1 MNLSLLILFAVF
13 GVIAARKIGRVPVK
27 IWHAMAAGALLVLV
41 TGQISPSWA
50 MQAIDLDVMVFLFG
64 MFVVGEGLIL
74 SGYLSALAYRILHRV
89 TSADGLVLTLL
100 FGAGLTSA
108 VLMND
113 TLAIVGT
120 PLVLRLAREHRLEP
134 RLLLMTLAVAVTT
147 GSVLSPIG
155 NPQNLLIAVDGPVP
169 SSFVTFFQALAL
181 PTLLNLL
188 LAYVVLRIMWPTAF
202 HATTLVHSEVVIRDH
217 ALARLARLALFL
229 LLGLIALRIACVALA
244 VPLEFRLSYLA
255 MAAALPLLV
264 FSRRRVELLRRMDWS
279 TLLFFASMFVLM
291 ASVWQTGVFQGWTAH
306 LQMDLT
312 SLPSILGL
320 SILLSQLISNV
331 PLVALYLPLVSEAP
345 GSLPA
350 LLALAAGSTIA
361 GNLCIL
367 GAASNVI
374 IIQRAEQEGHT
385 LSFVTF
391 AWIGVPLTILQTLVY
406 AVYLQWVLG

>member
-1 MNLSLLILFAVF
+1 MNISLLMLLGVF
-13 GVIAARKIGRVPVK
+13 LVIAFRKIGGIPVK
-27 IWHAMAAGALLVLV
+27 IWHAMTAGALLVLV
-41 TGQISPSWA
+41 TGQISPIGA
-50 MQAIDLDVMVFLFG
+50 MQAINLDVMVFLFG
-64 MFVVGEGLIL
+64 MFVVGEALSL
-74 SGYLSALAYRILHRV
+74 SGYLSSLAYGFLHRV
-89 TSADGLVLTLL
+89 KSADGLVLTLL

-113 TLAIVGT
+113 TLAVVGT

-169 SSFVTFFQALAL
+169 SPFLTFLQALAF
-181 PTLLNLL
+181 PTLLNLV
-188 LAYVVLRIMWPTAF
+188 LAYGVLRVMWPTAF
-202 HATTLVHSEVVIRDH
+202 HATTLVHSVVAIRDH

-229 LLGLIALRIACVALA
+229 LLGLIAVKIVCVVLA

-264 FSRRRVELLRRMDWS
+264 FSRRRLELLRRVDWS

-291 ASVWQTGVFQGWTAH
+291 ASVWQTGVFRDWTAY

-312 SLPSILGL
+312 SLSSILGL
-320 SILLSQLISNV
+320 SIVLSQLISNV

-385 LSFVTF
+385 LSFATF

-406 AVYLQWVLG
+406 AVYLEWVLG

>member
-1 MNLSLLILFAVF
+1 MNISLLILLGVF
-13 GVIAARKIGRVPVK
+13 LVIAFRTIGGIPVK
-27 IWHAMAAGALLVLV
+27 IWHAMAAGAALVLV
-41 TGQISPSWA
+41 TGQISPLEA
-50 MQAIDLDVMVFLFG
+50 MQAIDLDVMLFLFG
-64 MFVVGEGLIL
+64 MFVVGEALIL
-74 SGYLSALAYRILHRV
+74 SGYLSALAYRILYRV
-89 TSADGLVLTLL
+89 KSADGLVLTLL

-169 SSFVTFFQALAL
+169 SPFLTFLQALAL
-181 PTLLNLL
+181 PTLLNLV
-188 LAYVVLRIMWPTAF
+188 LAYVVLRVMWPTSF
-202 HATTLVHSEVVIRDH
+202 HATTLVHSTVTISDH

-229 LLGLIALRIACVALA
+229 LLGLIALKIACVVLA
-244 VPLEFRLSYLA
+244 VPLEFRLSHLA

-264 FSRRRVELLRRMDWS
+264 FSRRRLELLRQVDWP
-279 TLLFFASMFVLM
+279 TLLFFASMFILM
-291 ASVWQTGVFQGWTAH
+291 ASVWQTGVFQGLTAH

-320 SILLSQLISNV
+320 SIVLSQLISNV
-331 PLVALYLPLVSEAP
+331 PLVALYLPLISEAP

-385 LSFVTF
+385 LSFGTF
-391 AWIGVPLTILQTLVY
+391 AWIGVPLTILQTFVY
-406 AVYLQWVLG
+406 AVYLMWVLE

>member
-1 MNLSLLILFAVF
+1 MNFSLLVLLVVF
-13 GVIAARKIGRVPVK
+13 VVIAARKIGHVPVK
-27 IWHAMAAGALLVLV
+27 IWHAMTAGAVLVLV
-41 TGQISPSWA
+41 TGRISLFDA
-50 MQAIDLDVMVFLFG
+50 MQAIDLDVMLFLFG
-64 MFVVGEGLIL
+64 MFVVGEALIL
-74 SGYLSALAYRILHRV
+74 SGYLSALAYGILHRV
-89 TSADGLVLTLL
+89 KSADGLVLTLL

-155 NPQNLLIAVDGPVP
+155 NPQNLLIAIGGPVP
-169 SSFVTFFQALAL
+169 SPFLTFLQALAL
-181 PTLLNLL
+181 PTLLNLV
-188 LAYVVLRIMWPTAF
+188 LAYVVLRVMWPTEF
-202 HATTLVHSEVVIRDH
+202 HATTLVHSAVVISDP
-217 ALARLARLALFL
+217 ALARLARMALFL
-229 LLGLIALRIACVALA
+229 LLGLIAAKIMCVVLA

-255 MAAALPLLV
+255 MAAAVPLLV
-264 FSRRRVELLRRMDWS
+264 FSRRRLELLRQVDWP
-279 TLLFFASMFVLM
+279 TLLFFAAMFVLM
-291 ASVWQTGVFQGWTAH
+291 AGVWQTGVFQGWTAH
-306 LQMDLT
+306 LQIDLT
-312 SLPSILGL
+312 SLSSILGL
-320 SILLSQLISNV
+320 SVVLSQLISNV

-345 GSLPA
+345 DSLPA

-361 GNLCIL
+361 GNLFIL

-385 LSFVTF
+385 LSFGTF

-406 AVYLQWVLG
+406 AVYLGWVLG

>member
-13 GVIAARKIGRVPVK
+13 AVIAARKIGRVPVK

-41 TGQISPSWA
+41 TGQISPSGA
-50 MQAIDLDVMVFLFG
+50 IRAIDLDVMVFLFG

-169 SSFVTFFQALAL
+169 SSFVTFLQALAL

-264 FSRRRVELLRRMDWS
+264 LSRRRVELLRRVDWS
-279 TLLFFASMFVLM
+279 TLLFFASMFILM
-291 ASVWQTGVFQGWTAH
+291 ASVWQTGVFQGWTAD

-320 SILLSQLISNV
+320 SIVLSQLISNV

>member
-1 MNLSLLILFAVF
+1 MNISLLILLAVF
-13 GVIAARKIGRVPVK
+13 LVIAFRKIGGIPVK
-27 IWHAMAAGALLVLV
+27 IWHAMTAGAVLVLV
-41 TGQISPSWA
+41 TGQISPFGA
-50 MQAIDLDVMVFLFG
+50 IQAINLDVMVFLFG
-64 MFVVGEGLIL
+64 MFVVGEALIL
-74 SGYLSALAYRILHRV
+74 SGYLSSLAYDFLHRV
-89 TSADGLVLTLL
+89 KSADGLVLTLL
-100 FGAGLTSA
+100 FGAGLISA

-155 NPQNLLIAVDGPVP
+155 NPQNLLIAIEGPVQSP
-169 SSFVTFFQALAL
+169 FLTFLQALAF
-181 PTLLNLL
+181 PTFLNLM
-188 LAYVVLRIMWPTAF
+188 LAYVVLRVMWPTAF
-202 HATTLVHSEVVIRDH
+202 HANTLVHSVVAIRDH
-217 ALARLARLALFL
+217 VMARLARLSLFL
-229 LLGLIALRIACVALA
+229 LLGLIAVKIFCVALA

-264 FSRRRVELLRRMDWS
+264 FSRRRLELLRQVDWP

-291 ASVWQTGVFQGWTAH
+291 ASVWQTGVFQGWTAN

-312 SLPSILGL
+312 SLSSILGL
-320 SILLSQLISNV
+320 SIVLSQLISNV

-345 GSLPA
+345 GSLAA
-350 LLALAAGSTIA
+350 LLTLAAGSTIA
-361 GNLCIL
+361 GNLSIL

-406 AVYLQWVLG
+406 AVYLEWVLG

>member
-1 MNLSLLILFAVF
+1 MNLSLLILFAVCV
-13 GVIAARKIGRVPVK
+13 VIAARKIGRVPMK
-27 IWHAMAAGALLVLV
+27 IWHAMAIGALLVLV
-41 TGQISPSWA
+41 TGQISLSGA

-74 SGYLSALAYRILHRV
+74 SGYLSALAYRTVHRV
-89 TSADGLVLTLL
+89 KSADGLILTLL

-120 PLVLRLAREHRLEP
+120 PLVLHLAREHRLEP

-169 SSFVTFFQALAL
+169 SPFLTFLHALAL

-188 LAYVVLRIMWPTAF
+188 LAYVVLRVMWPRAF

-217 ALARLARLALFL
+217 ALARLASLALFL
-229 LLGLIALRIACVALA
+229 LLGLIALKIVCVALA

-255 MAAALPLLV
+255 MASALPLLV
-264 FSRRRVELLRRMDWS
+264 FSRRRLELLRQVDWP

-320 SILLSQLISNV
+320 SIVLSQLISNV

-374 IIQRAEQEGHT
+374 IIQRAEQEGYT
-385 LSFVTF
+385 LSFRTF

-406 AVYLQWVLG
+406 AVYLGWVWG

>member
-41 TGQISPSWA
+41 TGQISPSGA

-169 SSFVTFFQALAL
+169 SSFVTFLQALAL

-264 FSRRRVELLRRMDWS
+264 FSRRRVELLRRVDWS

-320 SILLSQLISNV
+320 SIVLSQLISNV

>member
-41 TGQISPSWA
+41 TGQISPSGA

-169 SSFVTFFQALAL
+169 SSFVTFLQALAL

>member
-1 MNLSLLILFAVF
+1 MNISLLMLLGVF
-13 GVIAARKIGRVPVK
+13 LVIAFRKIGGIPVK
-27 IWHAMAAGALLVLV
+27 IWHAMTAGALLVLV
-41 TGQISPSWA
+41 TGQISPIGA
-50 MQAIDLDVMVFLFG
+50 MQAINLDVMVFLFG
-64 MFVVGEGLIL
+64 MFVVGEALSL
-74 SGYLSALAYRILHRV
+74 SGYLSSLAYGFLHRV
-89 TSADGLVLTLL
+89 KSADGLVLTLL

-113 TLAIVGT
+113 TLAVVGT

-169 SSFVTFFQALAL
+169 SPFLTFLQALAF
-181 PTLLNLL
+181 PTLLNLV
-188 LAYVVLRIMWPTAF
+188 LAYGVLRVMWPTGF
-202 HATTLVHSEVVIRDH
+202 HATTLVHSVVAIRDH

-229 LLGLIALRIACVALA
+229 LLGLIAVKIVCVVLA

-264 FSRRRVELLRRMDWS
+264 FSRRRLELLRRVDWS

-291 ASVWQTGVFQGWTAH
+291 ASVWQTRVFRDWTAY

-312 SLPSILGL
+312 SLSSILGL
-320 SILLSQLISNV
+320 SIVLSQLISNV

-385 LSFVTF
+385 LSFATF

-406 AVYLQWVLG
+406 AVYLEWVLG

>member
-1 MNLSLLILFAVF
+1 MNISLLILLGVF
-13 GVIAARKIGRVPVK
+13 FIIAFRKVGGIPVK
-27 IWHAMAAGALLVLV
+27 IWQAMTAGAILVLA
-41 TGQISPSWA
+41 TGQISPFEA
-50 MQAIDLDVMVFLFG
+50 IQAIDLDVMLFLFG
-64 MFVVGEGLIL
+64 MFVVGEALIL
-74 SGYLSALAYRILHRV
+74 SGYLSALAYGILHRV
-89 TSADGLVLTLL
+89 QTADGLVLTLL
-100 FGAGLTSA
+100 FVAGFASA

-155 NPQNLLIAVDGPVP
+155 NPQNLLIAIDGPVP
-169 SSFVTFFQALAL
+169 SPFLTFFQALAL
-181 PTLLNLL
+181 PTLLNLMV
-188 LAYVVLRIMWPTAF
+188 AYVVLRVMWPTAF
-202 HATTLVHSEVVIRDH
+202 HATALVHSEVTIRDP
-217 ALARLARLALFL
+217 ALARLIRLALVSVFG
-229 LLGLIALRIACVALA
+229 LLGVKMICVALA

-264 FSRRRVELLRRMDWS
+264 FSQRRLELVRQVDWP

-291 ASVWQTGVFQGWTAH
+291 ASVWQTGVLQSWTAH
-306 LQMDLT
+306 LQMDFT

-320 SILLSQLISNV
+320 SIVLSQLISNV
-331 PLVALYLPLVSEAP
+331 PLVALFLPLVSEGP

-361 GNLCIL
+361 GNVCIL

-385 LSFVTF
+385 LSFGTF

-406 AVYLQWVLG
+406 AVYLNWLF

>member
-41 TGQISPSWA
+41 TGQISPSGA

-169 SSFVTFFQALAL
+169 SSFVTFLQALAL

-320 SILLSQLISNV
+320 SIVLSQLISNV

>member
-1 MNLSLLILFAVF
+1 MNISLLMLLGVF
-13 GVIAARKIGRVPVK
+13 LVIAFRKIGGIPVK
-27 IWHAMAAGALLVLV
+27 IWHAMTAGALLVLV
-41 TGQISPSWA
+41 TGQISPIGA
-50 MQAIDLDVMVFLFG
+50 MQAINLDVMVFLFG
-64 MFVVGEGLIL
+64 MFVVGEALSL
-74 SGYLSALAYRILHRV
+74 SGYLSSLAYGFLHRV
-89 TSADGLVLTLL
+89 KSADGLVLTLL

-113 TLAIVGT
+113 TLAVVGT

-169 SSFVTFFQALAL
+169 SPFLTFLQALAF
-181 PTLLNLL
+181 PTLLNLV
-188 LAYVVLRIMWPTAF
+188 LAYGVLRVMWPTAF
-202 HATTLVHSEVVIRDH
+202 HATTLVHSVVAIRDH

-229 LLGLIALRIACVALA
+229 LLGLIAVKIVCVVLA

-264 FSRRRVELLRRMDWS
+264 FSRRRLELLRRVDWS

-291 ASVWQTGVFQGWTAH
+291 ASVWQTGVFRDWTAY

-312 SLPSILGL
+312 SLSSILGL
-320 SILLSQLISNV
+320 SIVLSQLISNV

-361 GNLCIL
+361 GNLCIF

-385 LSFVTF
+385 LSFATF

-406 AVYLQWVLG
+406 AVYLEWVLG

>member
-1 MNLSLLILFAVF
+1 MNISLLILVGVF
-13 GVIAARKIGRVPVK
+13 LVIACRKIGGIPVK
-27 IWHAMAAGALLVLV
+27 IWHAMAAGAMLVLV
-41 TGQISPSWA
+41 TGQISLPGA

-64 MFVVGEGLIL
+64 MFVVGEALIL
-74 SGYLSALAYRILHRV
+74 SGYLSSLAYGILHWV
-89 TSADGLVLTLL
+89 KSADGLVLALL

-155 NPQNLLIAVDGPVP
+155 NPQNLLIAVGGPVP
-169 SSFVTFFQALAL
+169 SPFLTFFQALAL

-188 LAYVVLRIMWPTAF
+188 LAYGVLRVMWPTAF
-202 HATTLVHSEVVIRDH
+202 HATTLVHSAVVINDP
-217 ALARLARLALFL
+217 ALARLARMSLFL
-229 LLGLIALRIACVALA
+229 LLGLIAVKIACVALA
-244 VPLEFRLSYLA
+244 VRLEFRLSYLA
-255 MAAALPLLV
+255 MAAAVPLLV
-264 FSRRRVELLRRMDWS
+264 FSRRRLELLRQVDWP
-279 TLLFFASMFVLM
+279 TLLFFAAMFVLM
-291 ASVWQTGVFQGWTAH
+291 ASVWQTGVFQVWTAD
-306 LQMDLT
+306 LQIDLT
-312 SLPSILGL
+312 SLPSILGF
-320 SILLSQLISNV
+320 SIVLSQLISNV

-367 GAASNVI
+367 GAAGNVI

-385 LSFVTF
+385 VSFGTF

-406 AVYLQWVLG
+406 ALYLVWVVG